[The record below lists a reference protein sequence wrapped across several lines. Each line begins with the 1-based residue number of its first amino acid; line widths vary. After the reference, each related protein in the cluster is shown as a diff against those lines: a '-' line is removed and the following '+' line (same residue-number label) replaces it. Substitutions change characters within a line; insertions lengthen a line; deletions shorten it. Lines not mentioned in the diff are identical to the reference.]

1 MTYIALLRGINVGG
15 HAKVEMARLK
25 QLFITLG
32 CTDVMTY
39 INSGNV
45 IFSDGRTTK
54 ELSLLIEAAIF
65 AKFGLAVPVVIR
77 SQENVHELCR
87 LIPSDWANDSHQK
100 SDVYF
105 LLPNVEGSEI
115 LASLN
120 IDSEIDTVL
129 LCDGALLWHVS
140 REQAGNSQAHNF
152 IKTKL
157 YRSVTIRNVN
167 TVRKLDSLMQ
177 NNQ

>member
-1 MTYIALLRGINVGG
+1 MIYVALLRGINVGG

-32 CTDVMTY
+32 CTNVVTY

-45 IFSDGRTTK
+45 IFSDGRTAK
-54 ELSLLIEAAIF
+54 ELSLLIEAAMVAEF
-65 AKFGLAVPVVIR
+65 SLAVPIVIR
-77 SQENVHELCR
+77 SQENVHELCQQ
-87 LIPSDWANDSHQK
+87 IPSEWANDSHQK

-115 LASLN
+115 LVSLN
-120 IDSEIDTVL
+120 IDSKIDTVL

-140 REQAGNSQAHNF
+140 REQAGSSQAHNF

-167 TVRKLDSLMQ
+167 TVRKLNNLM
-177 NNQ
+177 

>member
-1 MTYIALLRGINVGG
+1 MTYVALLRGINVGG
-15 HAKVEMARLK
+15 HAKVEMTRLK

-45 IFSDGRTTK
+45 IFSDGRTAK
-54 ELSLLIEAAIF
+54 ELLLLIEVAMLAE
-65 AKFGLAVPVVIR
+65 FGLAVPVVIR
-77 SQENVHELCR
+77 SQENVRELCQ
-87 LIPSDWANDSHQK
+87 LIPSDWANDSQQK

-105 LLPNVEGSEI
+105 LLPNVEGPEI

-120 IDSEIDTVL
+120 IDSKIDTVL
-129 LCDGALLWHVS
+129 LCDGALLWNVS
-140 REQAGNSQAHNF
+140 REQAGNSQDHNF

-167 TVRKLDSLMQ
+167 TVRKLNNLM
-177 NNQ
+177 

>member
-1 MTYIALLRGINVGG
+1 MIYVALLRGINVGG
-15 HAKVEMARLK
+15 HAKVEMARLQ
-25 QLFITLG
+25 QLFVALG
-32 CTDVMTY
+32 CSNVLTY

-45 IFSDGRTTK
+45 IFSDDRTAE
-54 ELSLLIEAAIF
+54 ELIIVIEAAIL
-65 AKFGLAVPVVIR
+65 AEFGLAVPVIIR
-77 SQENVHELCR
+77 TQAAVRGVCQQ
-87 LIPSDWANDSHQK
+87 IPSDWANDSHQK

-105 LLPNVEGSEI
+105 LPPNIKGPEI
-115 LASLN
+115 LAALN
-120 IDSEIDTVL
+120 IDSKIDTVL
-129 LCDGALLWHVS
+129 LCDGALLWNVS